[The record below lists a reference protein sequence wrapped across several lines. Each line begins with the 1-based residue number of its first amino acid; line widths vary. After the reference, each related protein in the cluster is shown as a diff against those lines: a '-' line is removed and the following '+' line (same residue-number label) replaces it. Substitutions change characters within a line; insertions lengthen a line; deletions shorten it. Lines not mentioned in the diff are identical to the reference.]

1 VVAGGGPYGAPG
13 LDFADGMGDGFR
25 EEIRVFFTEPVR
37 AREEFR
43 AQSAEFAALAG
54 SADWWM
60 GRWGERAGTDA
71 AHSRE
76 WADYLALC
84 NRDGFA
90 DGDEG
95 WWEDWSASF
104 YPWGFDLTTIQAPV
118 ILWHGLKDTTPPPA
132 HSRWLAQQIPRVT
145 ARFPSDQDHAN
156 VEEDNRSIALAW
168 LTQQASA

>member
-1 VVAGGGPYGAPG
+1 
-13 LDFADGMGDGFR
+13 
-25 EEIRVFFTEPVR
+25 
-37 AREEFR
+37 
-43 AQSAEFAALAG
+43 
-54 SADWWM
+54 M

-71 AHSRE
+71 AHGQE

-104 YPWGFDLTTIQAPV
+104 HLWGFDLSTIQAPV

-132 HSRWLAQQIPRVT
+132 HTRWLAQQIPHVT
-145 ARFPSDQDHAN
+145 AHFPSDQDHTN
-156 VEEDNRSIALAW
+156 VEEDNRSAAFAW